1 MERRTKI
8 GASIAAGVT
17 AVVAV
22 AAIAVASPETGAQAA
37 DSTPNPTTST
47 APQDGSGKG
56 MGRPQETPLT
66 GAALEDATA
75 AAKAA
80 VPGGTIIRVETD
92 GDGGATYEAHVR
104 KADGTEVVVKMD
116 KEFKVT
122 GTEAFA
128 GRGGQGG
135 QGGRGGMGGPN
146 ETPLTGADA
155 DKATAAA
162 KEAVSGGTVLRVE
175 TDGDGGAAYEAH
187 VRKADGTE
195 VVVKM
200 DKQFNVTG
208 TEAFAGRGGRGGHDG
223 DGPQGSQDGSGT
235 GSGSSAAPSST
246 NGA

>member
-1 MERRTKI
+1 MDRRTKI
-8 GASIAAGVT
+8 GASIAAGVS

-22 AAIAVASPETGAQAA
+22 AAIAVASPETGAQTA
-37 DSTPNPTTST
+37 DSTPNPSTST

-56 MGRPQETPLT
+56 MSRPQETPLT

-80 VPGGTIIRVETD
+80 VPGGTILRVETD

-104 KADGTEVVVKMD
+104 KSDGTEVVVMMD

-122 GTEAFA
+122 GVEAFT
-128 GRGGQGG
+128 GRGGP
-135 QGGRGGMGGPN
+135 GGRGGMAGPN
-146 ETPLTGADA
+146 ETPLTGAEA
-155 DKATAAA
+155 EKATAAA
-162 KEAVSGGTVLRVE
+162 KAAVEGGTVIRVE

-200 DKQFNVTG
+200 DKEFKVTG
-208 TEAFAGRGGRGGHDG
+208 VEAFTGRGGPGGHRGG
-223 DGPQGSQDGSGT
+223 DGPRGTQDGSGS
-235 GSGSSAAPSST
+235 GSSSSAAPSST